1 MDEREIYEIVP
12 HPNGWVVKHNGET
25 AGPYE
30 TKQAAFEAA
39 AGSAEQVIADGRAV
53 ELRVPA
59 AGPPQG

>member
-1 MDEREIYEIVP
+1 MDQSDTYEILP
-12 HPNGWVVKHNGET
+12 HPNGWVVKHNGEV

-39 AGSAEQVIADGRAV
+39 ASAAELVIAEGHAV

-59 AGPPQG
+59 VGPPQG